1 MTMSV
6 RPKATPSS
14 LLIAILLAAVPTAVL
29 DAQMAAPPEEP
40 PADWGPISIN
50 MEEIEY
56 PYPVDFLNL
65 RLYGEDVRI
74 AYMDV
79 APTGTPN
86 GLTAV
91 LLHGGSY
98 YSWYWEDQIEALTE
112 AGFRVIAKDRLG
124 WGKSSKPLLPYSWS
138 LHASNTAAILDHL
151 GIEQAAVVGHS
162 MGGIE
167 ATRFAFL
174 YPDRATHLVMVNPV
188 GLTDN
193 RYGRGFRPAAAEV
206 DVEPDLQAAY
216 RADVRTDL
224 NRYVEWKPEYLE
236 HLRIRH
242 GVRLS
247 ADWPRLALVRQVGGN
262 LRGIDTMVNDWP
274 HIATKAMMLG
284 GEDDGPNFPANMRRA
299 AETLQN
305 AELVLFPGIGHN
317 PHEEAPELVNRELI
331 RFLSSDPNTP
341 ASQDW
346 REDTEDR

>member
-1 MTMSV
+1 MFDQI
-6 RPKATPSS
+6 RARATVLSF
-14 LLIAILLAAVPTAVL
+14 AILLALLPALAL
-29 DAQMAAPPEEP
+29 HAQMAAPPAEP

-50 MEEIEY
+50 LEEIDY
-56 PYPVDFLNL
+56 PYPVDYLPL
-65 RLYGEDVRI
+65 TLYGDDVRI

-79 APTGTPN
+79 APVGPPN
-86 GLTAV
+86 GRTV
-91 LLHGGSY
+91 VFLHGGSY
-98 YSWYWEDQIEALTE
+98 YSWYWKSQIEALTE

-193 RYGRGFRPAAAEV
+193 RYGRGFQPADMTV
-206 DVEPDLQAAY
+206 NVEPDLQAAY
-216 RADVRTDL
+216 ESDVRTDM
-224 NRYVEWKPEYLE
+224 NRYVQWRPEYLE

-247 ADWPRLALVRQVGGN
+247 GEWPRLALVGQLGGN
-262 LRGIDTMVNDWP
+262 LRGLDSMVNDWP
-274 HIATKAMMLG
+274 HIGTKAMMLG
-284 GEDDGPNFPANMRRA
+284 GEEDGEDFPDNMRRA

-305 AELVLFPGIGHN
+305 AELVLLPGFGHN
-317 PHEEAPELVNRELI
+317 PHEEAPELVNAELI

-341 ASQDW
+341 ASQSW
-346 REDTEDR
+346 REDAYDR